1 MRKRQE
7 RKGDLF
13 LLIPISLKSLGSG
26 YTKTSVILFPFVECH
41 LNYREK
47 KALKDSQKKKILIKL
62 KSYLIILLPMDSWSC
77 CFEKKYYLGGNFE
90 NGWRM
95 FLSKAVP
102 ITFLYDMRQISRLN
116 HKSDMGR
123 ISNINLKLTL
133 RIDQASV
140 GLLIVCNSDAES
152 FISCLQHSEVGS
164 KKVETRFTL
173 RWPLF
178 HFCQQLC

>member
-1 MRKRQE
+1 
-7 RKGDLF
+7 
-13 LLIPISLKSLGSG
+13 
-26 YTKTSVILFPFVECH
+26 
-41 LNYREK
+41 
-47 KALKDSQKKKILIKL
+47 
-62 KSYLIILLPMDSWSC
+62 
-77 CFEKKYYLGGNFE
+77 
-90 NGWRM
+90 M

-152 FISCLQHSEVGS
+152 FI
-164 KKVETRFTL
+164 
-173 RWPLF
+173 
-178 HFCQQLC
+178 